1 MEALLLGIYS
11 FFVWLIFFKFKWLPW
26 NTVSQVI
33 VITIPILGLTALI
46 LLLNVFAPSSSDVR
60 VIKYVINVVPQ
71 VRGRVMEVPADG
83 NRAMK
88 KGDILFRIDPTP
100 YQLTVNSLEAQLAN
114 AQGSS
119 RELEEQLT
127 GAVAQAAAAR
137 SSIEQATS
145 RVTQSAA
152 QAELARKRVD
162 QHRELVAK
170 GAGNRFDLEQAE
182 TNLRELE
189 STLDGARSAE
199 AQSRSAEGQALAAER
214 QIRQRMGA
222 KAGGEWA
229 QVAQVRAQLDNARW
243 ELSQTVALAP
253 ANGTPTNV
261 QLRPGSFAVPL
272 PAMPAMTFVEEEFM
286 VVAFFHQ
293 NELHQVKPGDDA
305 EIILRTLPGEV
316 IKAKVD
322 SIVWAQGQG
331 QSPMS
336 NNLPQTGLATPIGD
350 RFPVKLLVEAKHRDV
365 FLAAG
370 AQGDAAIYTERL
382 EMIHILRKVIMRIGT
397 KVNYLIPKLH

>member
-33 VITIPILGLTALI
+33 VITIPILGLTALV

-88 KGDILFRIDPTP
+88 KGDVLFRIDPTP

-119 RELEEQLT
+119 RELEEQLI

-152 QAELARKRVD
+152 QADLARKRVD